1 MPPDDLI
8 DLVVR
13 ALLLGLA
20 LSLPAL
26 AGAAAGGALGALLT
40 RAMGERQPALEA
52 VLRLTGVAAA
62 LAIAGPWI
70 GAQVFSFAQATLLR
84 LPPGV
89 PPVGLP

>member
-1 MPPDDLI
+1 MTPDALVDLS
-8 DLVVR
+8 VR

-26 AGAAAGGALGALLT
+26 LGAATGGALAAAIDRAL
-40 RAMGERQPALEA
+40 GERQPAIGV

-70 GAQVFSFAQATLLR
+70 GAELFAFTQDTLLK
-84 LPPGV
+84 LPLALT
-89 PPVGLP
+89 VGGP